1 MSSGSQNTNVK
12 HAIVL
17 AVINFIYLM
26 VSVMLLAPGIYLDDS
41 TGLVGNGYGAASAV
55 YSVGVLYSF
64 FEKALSFDSTFS
76 TKKKR
81 IVEILAVLFA
91 ILNVVSIVA
100 YYFIYTEPVIIYI
113 GYGCIFLTAGLALFQ
128 AFGSAL
134 DFINQD

>member
-1 MSSGSQNTNVK
+1 MSSGSQNTNVN

-26 VSVMLLAPGIYLDDS
+26 VSVMLLAPGTYLDES

-55 YSVGVLYSF
+55 YSIGVLYSF
-64 FEKALSFDSTFS
+64 FEKAFSFDSAFS

-81 IVEILAVLFA
+81 IVEILAVFFA

-100 YYFIYTEPVIIYI
+100 YYFICTESVIIYI
-113 GYGCIFLTAGLALFQ
+113 GYGCILLTAGLALFQ
-128 AFGSAL
+128 ALDSAL
-134 DFINQD
+134 DFITRD

>member
-1 MSSGSQNTNVK
+1 MSSGSQNTNVN

-26 VSVMLLAPGIYLDDS
+26 VSVMLLAPGTYLDES

-55 YSVGVLYSF
+55 YSIGVLYSF
-64 FEKALSFDSTFS
+64 FEKAFSFDSAFS

-81 IVEILAVLFA
+81 IVEILAVFFA

-100 YYFIYTEPVIIYI
+100 YYFICTESVIIYI
-113 GYGCIFLTAGLALFQ
+113 GYGCILLTAGLALFQ
-128 AFGSAL
+128 ALDSAL
-134 DFINQD
+134 DFITQD